1 MFSIPESLAT
11 QRGLVLAK
19 AASRIALYFIR
30 EECDNPMEHHE
41 LQHAHDYF
49 VVNSAKVTS
58 KNHLYCNTYDLDCIL
73 YVTVSIKNMFNL
85 HVYTL
90 SITAVVIDLSVVHK
104 F

>member
-1 MFSIPESLAT
+1 MSTVNIIDIHLFSIPESLAT

-41 LQHAHDYF
+41 LQHAHDFF

-58 KNHLYCNTYDLDCIL
+58 K
-73 YVTVSIKNMFNL
+73 
-85 HVYTL
+85 
-90 SITAVVIDLSVVHK
+90 
-104 F
+104 